1 MLVKVHDSEM
11 KKSFPFS
18 RFSNGG
24 WILDNFPRT
33 REQWNV
39 LVERNSLLP
48 DDVIVLKDDSDN
60 GDHLIKR
67 WYFYNRTEVD
77 EKIGQRIAAEEAER
91 LRKEEEAR

>member
-1 MLVKVHDSEM
+1 MHIKWNHKILLVKLHDSEM
-11 KKSFPFS
+11 KNSFRFS

-48 DDVIVLKDDSDN
+48 DDVIVLKDDSDKTLCIYIN
-60 GDHLIKR
+60 I
-67 WYFYNRTEVD
+67 
-77 EKIGQRIAAEEAER
+77 
-91 LRKEEEAR
+91 

>member
-1 MLVKVHDSEM
+1 M
-11 KKSFPFS
+11 KNSFPFS

-67 WYFYNRTEVD
+67 WYFNNRTEVD